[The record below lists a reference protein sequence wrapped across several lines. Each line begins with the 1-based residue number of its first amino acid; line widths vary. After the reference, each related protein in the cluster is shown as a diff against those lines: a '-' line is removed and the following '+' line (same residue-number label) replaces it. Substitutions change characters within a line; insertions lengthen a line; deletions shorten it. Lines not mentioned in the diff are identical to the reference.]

1 MKVVLQKVT
10 EASVAIE
17 GNTKASIQQGYML
30 LVGVKEGD
38 TTLEADYLARK
49 ISKLRV
55 FEDEEGKM
63 NLDVHQVKGSILS
76 ISQFT
81 LLADT
86 KKGNRPSFTQSAEPS
101 QALALYDYLNNK
113 LRQDGLEVLEGEFGS
128 HMAVS
133 LVNDGPVT
141 IVFDTD
147 HK

>member
-10 EASVAIE
+10 EASVTIE
-17 GNTKASIQQGYML
+17 GNTKARIQQGYML

-49 ISKLRV
+49 ISNLRV

>member
-10 EASVAIE
+10 EASVTIE

-49 ISKLRV
+49 ISNLRV

>member
-10 EASVAIE
+10 EASVTIE

-63 NLDVHQVKGSILS
+63 NLDIHQVKGSILS

>member
-10 EASVAIE
+10 EASVTIE
-17 GNTKASIQQGYML
+17 GNTKARIQQGYML

>member
-10 EASVAIE
+10 EASVTIE

>member
-49 ISKLRV
+49 ISNLRV

-101 QALALYDYLNNK
+101 QALALYDYNNNK

>member
-49 ISKLRV
+49 ISNLRV